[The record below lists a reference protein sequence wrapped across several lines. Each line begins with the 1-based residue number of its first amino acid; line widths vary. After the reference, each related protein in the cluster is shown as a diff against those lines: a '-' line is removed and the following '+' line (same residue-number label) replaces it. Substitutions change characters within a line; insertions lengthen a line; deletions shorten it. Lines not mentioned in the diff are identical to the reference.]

1 MTLKENEKRI
11 IRQKVKRER
20 RQSTIQSALWARKFS
35 NEELLE
41 QGFNLINFAHQG
53 FDTKRPEI
61 C

>member
-1 MTLKENEKRI
+1 MTLQEDEKQN
-11 IRQKVKRER
+11 IRRQAKRER
-20 RQSTIQSALWARKFS
+20 RQRTIQSALWARKFS

-41 QGFNLINFAHQG
+41 QGLNLINFAQQG